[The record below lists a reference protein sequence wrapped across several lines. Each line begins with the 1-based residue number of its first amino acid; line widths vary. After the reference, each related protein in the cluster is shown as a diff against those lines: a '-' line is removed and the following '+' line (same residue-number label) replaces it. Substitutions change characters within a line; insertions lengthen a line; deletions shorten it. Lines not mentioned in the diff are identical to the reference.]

1 MGGGGGGEGKRK
13 RKGFLVLELGYRAWL
28 IPRGL
33 MLLHCTNGP
42 CSPVMTSASLKFT
55 VLNPKGRIWTM
66 IAGGGASVIYADT
79 VGDLGYASELGNYA
93 EYSGAP
99 NEEEVLQY
107 ARVVIDCATAN
118 PDGRKRVLLI
128 GGGIANFT
136 DVAVTFNGIIRAL
149 REKESKL
156 KAARMHIYVRS
167 GGPNYQ
173 TGLAK
178 MRALGEELGVPLEV
192 FGTEATMTG
201 ICKQAIECIMS
212 EMVSRSTSDAPPA
225 HYMIKIQLFSLLT
238 TNNIERYDSG
248 DFEAGGYKWKL
259 ALYPSGNKSKGIKD
273 HLSLYLVMAEGSPVH
288 PGWEVQAV
296 FRLFVL
302 NQNKDTYLVLEDT
315 PGKGK
320 RFHRMKLEWGFDQF
334 IPLKT
339 FNNPS
344 NGYLVNDTCV
354 FGAEVF
360 VCKEQN
366 TGKGECLSMVKDAI
380 TYKNTWKIDNFSR
393 LDKECY
399 DSKAFSAGDLQWK
412 IQLYP
417 KGKGSGMEAEPS
429 TLPFGSKIFADVAL
443 RILDQMKAKHHSGK
457 ANYWFSSTR
466 QECGGDR
473 FITLGHF
480 NQPNTGFL
488 VKDSC
493 WVEAEITIHGMA
505 NLM

>member
-1 MGGGGGGEGKRK
+1 MSD
-13 RKGFLVLELGYRAWL
+13 L
-28 IPRGL
+28 I
-33 MLLHCTNGP
+33 
-42 CSPVMTSASLKFT
+42 F
-55 VLNPKGRIWTM
+55 
-66 IAGGGASVIYADT
+66 D
-79 VGDLGYASELGNYA
+79 D
-93 EYSGAP
+93 
-99 NEEEVLQY
+99 Q
-107 ARVVIDCATAN
+107 
-118 PDGRKRVLLI
+118 
-128 GGGIANFT
+128 
-136 DVAVTFNGIIRAL
+136 DV
-149 REKESKL
+149 
-156 KAARMHIYVRS
+156 
-167 GGPNYQ
+167 
-173 TGLAK
+173 
-178 MRALGEELGVPLEV
+178 
-192 FGTEATMTG
+192 
-201 ICKQAIECIMS
+201 
-212 EMVSRSTSDAPPA
+212 VSRSTSDAPPA
-225 HYMIKIQLFSLLT
+225 HYTVEIQLFSLLT
-238 TNNIERYDSG
+238 TNNMERYDSG
-248 DFEAGGYKWKL
+248 DFKAGGYKWKL

-273 HLSLYLVMAEGSPVH
+273 HLSLYLVMAEGSSVH
-288 PGWEVQAV
+288 PGWEVHAV

-366 TGKGECLSMVKDAI
+366 TGKGECLLMVKDAI

-399 DSKAFSAGDLQWK
+399 DSKAFSARDLQWK

-417 KGKGSGMEAEPS
+417 KGKGSGMGTHLSLYLTLAEPS
-429 TLPFGSKIFADVAL
+429 TLPLGSKIFADVAL

-457 ANYWFSSTR
+457 ANYWFSSIR

>member
-1 MGGGGGGEGKRK
+1 MSD
-13 RKGFLVLELGYRAWL
+13 L
-28 IPRGL
+28 I
-33 MLLHCTNGP
+33 
-42 CSPVMTSASLKFT
+42 F
-55 VLNPKGRIWTM
+55 
-66 IAGGGASVIYADT
+66 D
-79 VGDLGYASELGNYA
+79 D
-93 EYSGAP
+93 
-99 NEEEVLQY
+99 Q
-107 ARVVIDCATAN
+107 
-118 PDGRKRVLLI
+118 
-128 GGGIANFT
+128 
-136 DVAVTFNGIIRAL
+136 DV
-149 REKESKL
+149 
-156 KAARMHIYVRS
+156 
-167 GGPNYQ
+167 
-173 TGLAK
+173 
-178 MRALGEELGVPLEV
+178 
-192 FGTEATMTG
+192 
-201 ICKQAIECIMS
+201 
-212 EMVSRSTSDAPPA
+212 VSRSTSDAPPA
-225 HYMIKIQLFSLLT
+225 HFMVKIQLFSLLT

-273 HLSLYLVMAEGSPVH
+273 HLSLYLVMAEGSSVH
-288 PGWEVQAV
+288 PGWEVHAV

-315 PGKGK
+315 AGKGK

-417 KGKGSGMEAEPS
+417 KGKGSGMGTHLSLYLTLAEPS
-429 TLPFGSKIFADVAL
+429 TLPLGSKIFADVAL

-493 WVEAEITIHGMA
+493 WVEADITIHGMA